1 MSFSTAPVDQALLPA
16 SVRSGTPAQQNAYTT
31 GLAFEQ
37 MLVEQ
42 LSKELAATAQPT
54 SDSTDGTDSSDGTD
68 ASAGLMGG
76 GTDPAS
82 STYAQLL
89 PSALS
94 AGLMSAGGLGVAQQ
108 LSGALEPSQEP
119 KQ

>member
-1 MSFSTAPVDQALLPA
+1 MSFSTPPIDQALLPA
-16 SVRSGTPAQQNAYTT
+16 SVRNGTPAQQNAYTT

-37 MLVEQ
+37 VLVDQ

-54 SDSTDGTDSSDGTD
+54 PDSSDGSD
-68 ASAGLMGG
+68 ASTGLMGA

-82 STYAQLL
+82 STYANLL

-94 AGLMSAGGLGVAQQ
+94 AGLMSAGGLGVAQE
-108 LSGALEPSQEP
+108 LSSALLPTQGNG
-119 KQ
+119 Q

>member
-1 MSFSTAPVDQALLPA
+1 MSFSTPPVDQALLPA
-16 SVRSGTPAQQNAYTT
+16 SVRSGTPAQQSAYTT

-54 SDSTDGTDSSDGTD
+54 SDSTDGTE

-94 AGLMSAGGLGVAQQ
+94 AGLMSAGRLGVAQQ
-108 LSGALEPSQEP
+108 LAGALEPSQEP